1 VTLFLDIGQGA
12 GLAGAT
18 GVRPY
23 LPPLLTGALA
33 RADAG
38 IDFDDTAYDFLESTW
53 FLALLV
59 ALAVAAYLIERRR
72 TREDPRMA
80 SLAERRAEV
89 QGRLPWLT
97 LADGMLVTAALLLGA
112 LLFAGSL
119 ESGGH
124 FGTWGL
130 AAGFVCAALGYL
142 AVAGIFA
149 GARRRLGGSGAG
161 LLDAYADAVALLMAL
176 LAVFLD
182 PSGYVF
188 LVAFAVLIL
197 RSRRSG
203 GQKYA
208 GLRILR

>member
-1 VTLFLDIGQGA
+1 VSLFLDIGQGA

-53 FLALLV
+53 FLSLLL
-59 ALAVAAYLIERRR
+59 ALAVAAYLIERLR
-72 TREDPRMA
+72 TREDPRLA
-80 SLAERRAEV
+80 SPSERRAEV

-97 LADGMLVTAALLLGA
+97 LADGMLVTAALVLGA

-119 ESGGH
+119 EAGGH

-149 GARRRLGGSGAG
+149 GARRRLSGSGAG
-161 LLDAYADAVALLMAL
+161 LVDAYADAVALVMAL

-188 LVAFAVLIL
+188 LVVFAVLIL

-203 GQKYA
+203 GEKYA